1 MTREIAV
8 VITTRLDG
16 GLVDGLRRRHPN
28 ISFTYPEELLPVPR
42 YSGEHRFAEVGD
54 EDVALR
60 WRELLESAEVLFDF
74 GPAAFHQRLF
84 ELENLRWIQATSAG
98 VGQFVHRIG
107 LDSNPAITVT
117 TASGVHGAALAEF
130 VAMALIY
137 FSRDMP
143 VIEAGR
149 KQRHWQRRCGR
160 LIAGQEI
167 AVVGM
172 GGVGREI
179 ARLLG
184 LLGGHVTGVV
194 RDEAD
199 HSAGDLGV
207 ERVVGLAEL
216 DSVLRTVD
224 AVVLAVPHT
233 EATEDLLSASRIAM
247 LRPDAVVINVAR
259 GAVVDEGALTEALLS
274 ERLRGAALDVFRTE
288 PLPRD
293 SPLWACDRV
302 LVTPHSMSTVEGEN
316 QRLCDLF
323 SENLARYESGR
334 PLVNVLDPRR
344 MY

>member
-1 MTREIAV
+1 M
-8 VITTRLDG
+8 ITTRLDG
-16 GLVDGLRRRHPN
+16 ELVDGLRRRHRN
-28 ISFTYPEELLPVPR
+28 VNFTYPEELLPVPR
-42 YSGEHRFAEVGD
+42 YSGEHRFPEVGD
-54 EDVALR
+54 ENVAGR
-60 WRELLESAEVLFDF
+60 WRELLGSAEVLFHF
-74 GPAAFHQRLF
+74 GPAAFHQSLF
-84 ELENLRWIQATSAG
+84 ELTDLRWIQAASSG
-98 VGQFVHRIG
+98 VGQFVHQIG
-107 LDSNPAITVT
+107 LDCNPAITVT
-117 TASGVHGAALAEF
+117 TARGVHGAALAEF

-143 VIEAGR
+143 AIEADR

-160 LIAGQEI
+160 LIAGQEV

-172 GGVGREI
+172 GSVGREI

-184 LLGGHVTGVV
+184 LLGAHVTGVV

-199 HSAGDLGV
+199 RSAGDLGV
-207 ERVVGLAEL
+207 ERIVRLSEL
-216 DSVLRTVD
+216 DSVLETVD

-233 EATEDLLSASRIAM
+233 EATESLLSATRIA
-247 LRPDAVVINVAR
+247 LLSSDAVVINVAR
-259 GAVVDEGALTEALLS
+259 GAVLDESALTEALLS
-274 ERLRGAALDVFRTE
+274 ERLRGAALDVLRAE
-288 PLPRD
+288 PLPED
-293 SPLWACDRV
+293 SPLWACDRA